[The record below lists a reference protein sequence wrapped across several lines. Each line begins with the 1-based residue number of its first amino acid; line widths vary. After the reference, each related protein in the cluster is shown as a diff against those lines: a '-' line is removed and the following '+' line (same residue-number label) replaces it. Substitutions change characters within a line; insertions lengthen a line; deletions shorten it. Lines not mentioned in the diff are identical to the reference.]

1 MTKCILSVALILI
14 VGAGY
19 GQQASFSTNA
29 SFMLQASF
37 QGRNNGSWIQKV
49 TQVKVMVLDK
59 KKAADAEQWDRLV
72 RGLRDQRYEE
82 LVSIR
87 KGENRVRLMSRDGD
101 GVKELVFFGR
111 VTGMGGFISSLPGN
125 SRSMTW
131 NRCNYPFG
139 TKNSLF
145 LYIIDRNQDSYP

>member
-37 QGRNNGSWIQKV
+37 HGKEDGNWIQKV
-49 TQVKVMVLDK
+49 TQVKVMVMDK
-59 KKAADAEQWDRLV
+59 KKAADAEQWARLMHE
-72 RGLRDQRYEE
+72 LRDQRYEE

-87 KGENRVRLMSRDGD
+87 KGKDRLRLMSRDGD
-101 GVKELVFFGR
+101 GVKEVAFLAGD
-111 VTGMGGFISSLPGN
+111 GDGG
-125 SRSMTW
+125 
-131 NRCNYPFG
+131 
-139 TKNSLF
+139 
-145 LYIIDRNQDSYP
+145 LYIQFAGKFTQHDLEQMQLSIQDEK

>member
-101 GVKELVFFGR
+101 GVKELVFWAGD
-111 VTGMGGFISSLPGN
+111 GDGG
-125 SRSMTW
+125 
-131 NRCNYPFG
+131 
-139 TKNSLF
+139 
-145 LYIIDRNQDSYP
+145 LYIQFAGKFTEHDLEQMQLSIRDEK